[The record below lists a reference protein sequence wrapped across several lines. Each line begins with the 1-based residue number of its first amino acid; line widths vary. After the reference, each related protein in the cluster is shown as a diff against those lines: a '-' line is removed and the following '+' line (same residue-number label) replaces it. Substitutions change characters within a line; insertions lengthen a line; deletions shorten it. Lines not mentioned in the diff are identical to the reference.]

1 MSTETGYK
9 QDTQGVYIEKDRL
22 ATLTYSMDWSDW
34 LPLGTSISSVTYTL
48 GNPQYNPTPLTIQ
61 SSGVQGGNLTYAVL
75 SAGTKGK
82 IYTVTAQI
90 TLDNGQTDRRH
101 FRVRVEDRTA

>member
-34 LPLGTSISSVTYTL
+34 LPTGTSITAVTYTL
-48 GNPQYNPTPLTIQ
+48 GNPQYNPTPLTIN

-90 TLDNGQTDRRH
+90 TLDNGQIDRRH
-101 FRVRVEDRTA
+101 FRVKV

>member
-22 ATLTYSMDWSDW
+22 ATLTYSMDFSDW
-34 LPLGTSISSVTYTL
+34 LPTGTSISSVSYTL
-48 GNPQYNPTPLTIQ
+48 TNPAYNPTPMTIN
-61 SSGVQGGNLTYAVL
+61 SSGVQAGNLTYAVL

-90 TLDNGQTDRRH
+90 TLDNGQTDRRY
-101 FRVRVEDRTA
+101 FRVKVDDRSA

>member
-22 ATLTYSMDWSDW
+22 ATLTYSMDWQDW
-34 LPLGTSISSVTYTL
+34 LPTGASISSVSYSLT
-48 GNPQYNPTPLTIQ
+48 NPAYNPTPLVVS

-75 SAGTKGK
+75 SAGTVNK
-82 IYTVTAQI
+82 IYTVTAAI
-90 TLDNGQTDRRH
+90 TLDSGQTDRRH
-101 FRVRVEDRTA
+101 FRVKVENRSA